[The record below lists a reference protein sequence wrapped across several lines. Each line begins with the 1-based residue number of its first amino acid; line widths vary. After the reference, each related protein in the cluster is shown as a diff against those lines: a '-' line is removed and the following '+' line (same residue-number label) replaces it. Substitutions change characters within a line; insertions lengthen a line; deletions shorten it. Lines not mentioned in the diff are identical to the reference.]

1 MKRVAR
7 GAVAR
12 RALRAALT
20 AVVLVGVPSAT
31 VQQAAA
37 HAIVLESV
45 PARDAVLDRAPER
58 VILRFNSKIEK
69 RLSRITLATGKETPV
84 PVSILTDSADGD
96 QQPDRLVV
104 LLRPLPPGGYV
115 LRYKVLSA
123 DGHITE
129 GALKFTVKG
138 SE

>member
-1 MKRVAR
+1 VNR
-7 GAVAR
+7 VAR
-12 RALRAALT
+12 RAAARGALAAALT
-20 AVVLVGVPSAT
+20 LALLLGAPPVTLPR
-31 VQQAAA
+31 AAA

-45 PARDAVLDRAPER
+45 PARDAVLERAPER

-69 RLSRITLATGKETPV
+69 RLSRITLATGKEPPV
-84 PVSILTDSADGD
+84 PVSILTDGADVD

-104 LLRPLPPGGYV
+104 PLRPLPPGGYV

-129 GALKFTVKG
+129 GALKFTVTG
-138 SE
+138 RQ

>member
-1 MKRVAR
+1 MA
-7 GAVAR
+7 AV
-12 RALRAALT
+12 LI
-20 AVVLVGVPSAT
+20 VLLLAGVPPLRPLR
-31 VQQAAA
+31 AAA

-45 PARDAVLDRAPER
+45 PARDAILDRAPER

-69 RLSRITLATGKETPV
+69 RLSRVTLTAGGGTPV
-84 PVSILTDSADGD
+84 PTPIASDAQDGD

-104 LLRPLPPGGYV
+104 PLRPLPPGAYV

-129 GALKFTVKG
+129 GALRFTVTG
-138 SE
+138 GP

>member
-1 MKRVAR
+1 MNRVAR
-7 GAVAR
+7 RVVAQGA
-12 RALRAALT
+12 RAA
-20 AVVLVGVPSAT
+20 AVTVALLLGVSPVTLPRAN
-31 VQQAAA
+31 A

-69 RLSRITLATGKETPV
+69 RLSRITLATGKEMPV
-84 PVSILTDSADGD
+84 PVSILTDGADGD

-104 LLRPLPPGGYV
+104 PLRPLPPGGYV

-138 SE
+138 SH